1 MVPLRNS
8 KNPDKQMKFFILLL
22 FLGTLTSCYQVERNC
37 TQFKNGRYE
46 FKYVIDDVEISG
58 EFMRKDD
65 LQVEYYNGKTDSSS
79 VKWVNDCEFIAN
91 TINPKSMAEKK
102 PVHIKILTTSEE
114 SYTFEYSLVG
124 NEKNKQRGVAKK
136 ID

>member
-1 MVPLRNS
+1 MVPLKNS
-8 KNPDKQMKFFILLL
+8 KNPDKQMKFFIF
-22 FLGTLTSCYQVERNC
+22 FLSIITLSSCYQVERNC
-37 TQFKNGRYE
+37 TEFKNGKYE
-46 FKYVIDDVEISG
+46 FKYVIDDVDVTG
-58 EFMRKDD
+58 EFIRKDG
-65 LQVEYYNGKTDSSS
+65 LQVEYYNGKADSSS

-136 ID
+136 IN

>member
-8 KNPDKQMKFFILLL
+8 KNPDKQMKIFTFLLL
-22 FLGTLTSCYQVERNC
+22 LVTISSCYQVERDC
-37 TQFKNGRYE
+37 TKFKNGKYE
-46 FKYVIDDVEISG
+46 FTYIIDGVEISG
-58 EFMRKDD
+58 KFIRKDN

-79 VKWVNDCEFIAN
+79 VKWINDCEFIAN
-91 TINPKSMAEKK
+91 TINPKTMAEKK

-114 SYTFEYSLVG
+114 SYKFEYSLVG
-124 NEKNKQRGVAKK
+124 KEKNKQRGIAKK

>member
-1 MVPLRNS
+1 RHTRFSRDWSSDVCS
-8 KNPDKQMKFFILLL
+8 SD
-22 FLGTLTSCYQVERNC
+22 
-37 TQFKNGRYE
+37 
-46 FKYVIDDVEISG
+46 IDDVEVTG
-58 EFMRKDD
+58 EFIRKDD
-65 LQVEYYNGKTDSSS
+65 LQIEYYNGKADSSS

>member
-1 MVPLRNS
+1 MVPLKNS
-8 KNPDKQMKFFILLL
+8 KNPDKQMKFFIF
-22 FLGTLTSCYQVERNC
+22 FLSIITLSSCYQVGRNC
-37 TQFKNGRYE
+37 TEFKNGKYE
-46 FKYVIDDVEISG
+46 FKYVIDDVDVTG
-58 EFMRKDD
+58 EFIRKDG
-65 LQVEYYNGKTDSSS
+65 LQVEYYNGKADSSS

-136 ID
+136 IN